1 MATGASAIGATLY
14 DYVRD
19 CNNGYFVFPHES
31 DGKGGHYIGSRQKVK
46 EGAITHP
53 HIHYGST
60 FAGFPGGRDGHIV
73 SKTADVDAKLAEW
86 EAACDGFSESPDC
99 HEVMRCIRRRVGGDT
114 VENARK
120 AGTAMKRYVETKAA
134 TAGSKEGEGASKKAG
149 KGANAAKAAA
159 AAAAKPTNAKSKGG
173 EGTSRTSGKGVR
185 GGPCPTCGGGGGG
198 GAKPC
203 TCKPGGEAET
213 KKPVN
218 SKPKEGEGTSKT
230 PGKGP
235 IPGKSVRGESC
246 RTCGGGGGGGAPD
259 CTCTKSNKPSTVAA
273 AAAAAPAPLLTKRLD
288 LSIKSK
294 RGDLAYELPKGAY
307 EGVTTTHDPAMLV
320 VPTANTLQREKNAPG
335 VLIQEP
341 TKEFVF
347 RKKEGKLVITEKGTK
362 GEVTWELLERTK
374 KRKSRRRGTRKGTRK
389 GTRRGT
395 RRSQGTRKGTRRATR
410 NRINRTNTRKRV

>member
-1 MATGASAIGATLY
+1 MADKVYMGKKPDRDSFERLVRGCNAPVGWGTLEGDYWGPERTHAKKRPHIHLHGASA
-14 DYVRD
+14 
-19 CNNGYFVFPHES
+19 
-31 DGKGGHYIGSRQKVK
+31 
-46 EGAITHP
+46 
-53 HIHYGST
+53 
-60 FAGFPGGRDGHIV
+60 GFPTGSDHPITYAGGFQDEAMGHWIRDGCKKVAGETVTSALDLDCVQVMGCVKKGLGGESIGE
-73 SKTADVDAKLAEW
+73 SLAEGVRMRR
-86 EAACDGFSESPDC
+86 AAE
-99 HEVMRCIRRRVGGDT
+99 GDAGP
-114 VENARK
+114 AR
-120 AGTAMKRYVETKAA
+120 T
-134 TAGSKEGEGASKKAG
+134 GA
-149 KGANAAKAAA
+149 
-159 AAAAKPTNAKSKGG
+159 
-173 EGTSRTSGKGVR
+173 EGTSRTPGKGAKPGKSVR

-198 GAKPC
+198 GAGKPC

-218 SKPKEGEGTSKT
+218 SKPKEGEGTSRT

-235 IPGKSVRGESC
+235 KPGKSVRGGSC

-259 CTCTKSNKPSTVAA
+259 CTCTKSNKSSTV

-294 RGDLAYELPKGAY
+294 GGYLAYELPKGAY

-341 TKEFVF
+341 TKEFIF

-374 KRKSRRRGTRKGTRK
+374 KRKSRRRGTG
-389 GTRRGT
+389 RGT
-395 RRSQGTRKGTRRATR
+395 RRSQGTRKGTRRGTRRGTRKGTRRATR
-410 NRINRTNTRKRV
+410 NRTNRTNTRKRA